1 MYVTTTSVGAGGAAA
16 TLRSCLGLRC
26 DQPLLH
32 LNGRSLGE
40 NEEEE
45 DDEDEEEE
53 DDFAAAAAAAPKRNK
68 LTDLRPDQKEWL
80 RTHLYRGDAALYAC
94 LVSPRNEGV
103 EAAAWSWRCLQ
114 QAREKQ
120 SEVEE

>member
-1 MYVTTTSVGAGGAAA
+1 MTRTKKRKTILPRQQQL
-16 TLRSCLGLRC
+16 LRS
-26 DQPLLH
+26 
-32 LNGRSLGE
+32 
-40 NEEEE
+40 
-45 DDEDEEEE
+45 
-53 DDFAAAAAAAPKRNK
+53 K